1 MPASPIPSDG
11 HLVGLAQQGD
21 LEAFTAL
28 YERYLP
34 SVYNRVRFTIPEP
47 DVEDLTQE
55 VFIAVMKS
63 LHSFR
68 GEARF
73 STWLQTIARRHIADY
88 YRRRTPADDPVE
100 LMQAEE
106 EEEDMDEY
114 PRVQIEN
121 PANALDDRIVLRQAL
136 QTLPENYQE
145 VLLLRFAEG
154 LQFNEIAN
162 HQGVSLEAT
171 KSLFRRAVASLQRV
185 LDEEQH
191 G

>member
-1 MPASPIPSDG
+1 MPANFAPTDD

-21 LEAFTAL
+21 LDAFTAL

-47 DVEDLTQE
+47 DIEDLTQE

-63 LHSFR
+63 LRSFR

-73 STWLQTIARRHIADY
+73 NTWLQTITRRHIADY

-100 LMQAEE
+100 LPQAE

-114 PRVQIEN
+114 PRIQPEQ
-121 PANALDDRIVLRQAL
+121 PAYNIDDRIVLRQAL
-136 QTLPENYQE
+136 GKLPENYQE

-154 LQFNEIAN
+154 MQFNEIAN

-185 LDEEQH
+185 LEEEPH